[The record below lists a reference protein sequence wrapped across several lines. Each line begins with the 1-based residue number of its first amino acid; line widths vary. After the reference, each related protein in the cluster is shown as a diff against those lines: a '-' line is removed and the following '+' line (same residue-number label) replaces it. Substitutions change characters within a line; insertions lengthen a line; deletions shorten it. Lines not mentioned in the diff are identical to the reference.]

1 MPYITSIERSAIER
15 GRKEGRKQAFGEDIR
30 VVLEVRFGPEG
41 LELLERLNLPAGVE
55 SLRRLHRTL
64 AGASTLEEAAAAL
77 QEAAAAADPP
87 GHEG

>member
-15 GRKEGRKQAFGEDIR
+15 GRKQAFGEDIR

-41 LELLERLNLPAGVE
+41 LELLEQLKLPAAVE

-77 QEAAAAADPP
+77 REAAAADPGEPP
-87 GHEG
+87 GDKG